1 MEKITYRKTLDV
13 HKNGIQFTLQGFE
26 TADKLSRRIEINLT
40 ASGDTYELPL
50 EDVVALMYITTPN
63 SEEPSIEEC
72 TIKDN
77 TVVYDVLPIV
87 EEGITEMQLKLIG
100 TNYDGARAVL
110 VSPRFAVEVTKSN
123 AEDESAEQT
132 TTFTAL
138 ENAMAK
144 ANAVYNSRLIK
155 IELDELC
162 IFRAHYA
169 DRATYETDSI
179 QKYIM
184 QITTDMDMTSLVRD
198 GLTNFSA
205 SEVAEELDERYRD
218 AFATAIYSDNL
229 AKAYN
234 VPTFVKWD
242 VNTANTPYKA
252 NLSATSDGLAVCFGD
267 VLTQHT
273 AVIWTQSGEAFVRK
287 TIGGVTEWTSC
298 LTNKGGTING
308 DINLVSEN
316 QKPAITFEDKGG
328 VLKGTVERDE
338 QGGMHLDA
346 TDGQANI
353 TSGIKVSASESDE
366 DALRFCRE
374 LNGEKKEYK
383 LYGEHNLPH
392 PAQIYYGTYVG
403 TGEGAD
409 AYNKTIPAPF
419 KPQIVYLSGHIAV
432 RPNTSAYRSIPNIT
446 TKADVAWGEN
456 DNTITFS
463 RVIGTSGSGVKF
475 NTKGTVYT
483 YIIIG

>member
-1 MEKITYRKTLDV
+1 MEIITYRKTLDV

-50 EDVVALMYITTPN
+50 EGVVALMYITTPN

-198 GLTNFSA
+198 GLTNFTA
-205 SEVAEELDERYRD
+205 REVAEELDERYRD
-218 AFATAIYSDNL
+218 AFATAIYSNNL

-242 VNTANTPYKA
+242 VNTVNTPYKA

-298 LTNKGGTING
+298 LTNKGGTVNG
-308 DINLVSEN
+308 NLNIVKED
-316 QKPAITFEDKGG
+316 QKPEITFKDKSGILVG
-328 VLKGTVERDE
+328 KVSRDE
-338 QGGMHLDA
+338 QGTMLVEAADVNGA
-346 TDGQANI
+346 TN
-353 TSGIKVSASESDE
+353 GIKVTTSA
-366 DALRFCRE
+366 DANDGIVYSHTAE
-374 LNGEKKEYK
+374 GETKDYK
-383 LYGEHNLPH
+383 LYGEHNVPH
-392 PAQIYYGTYVG
+392 PAQIYSGTYVG

-409 AYNKTIPAPF
+409 AYNKTITAPF